1 MGRVEEGRGCAS
13 CCSGPFV
20 WISIH
25 GERQTLRSEWS
36 PPRSPR
42 RVCPGLHG
50 GKAGNEGHAMNAWA
64 GAGTLLPADT
74 GAPQSRGDG
83 IEPCCGHICE
93 KISLNVREHGRDEA
107 TSLEKHRNTYCRH
120 STHIP
125 ETYPDTLTTHT
136 QRTCPSHTD
145 SQGTTSY
152 TRFHPQRAYPR
163 HTHVLTHKSM
173 HERTPRTRASHT

>member
-20 WISIH
+20 WISIP

-36 PPRSPR
+36 PPHSPG

-50 GKAGNEGHAMNAWA
+50 GKAGREGHAMNAWA
-64 GAGTLLPADT
+64 GAGTFLPADT

-83 IEPCCGHICE
+83 TEPCCGHICE

-107 TSLEKHRNTYCRH
+107 TSLEKHRNTYFRH
-120 STHIP
+120 TAR
-125 ETYPDTLTTHT
+125 TYQRHT
-136 QRTCPSHTD
+136 QTHSPHTENVPIT
-145 SQGTTSY
+145 QRF
-152 TRFHPQRAYPR
+152 TRNHVIHTFSPTAYPR
-163 HTHVLTHKSM
+163 HTHVLTRACT
-173 HERTPRTRASHT
+173 HERTPRTQASHT